1 MTKDGKKVWKELE
14 KMGWSN
20 EPKDLH
26 LEYYEDIITA
36 TKKALG
42 LAHVSVR
49 LSSSLGE
56 CVEGNDYEI
65 VPDKNGRFWINH
77 KEIGSGEPLEQWI
90 DSVLNVR

>member
-26 LEYYEDIITA
+26 FEYYEDIITA

-65 VPDKNGRFWINH
+65 VIKTVDYKPQRK
-77 KEIGSGEPLEQWI
+77 
-90 DSVLNVR
+90 